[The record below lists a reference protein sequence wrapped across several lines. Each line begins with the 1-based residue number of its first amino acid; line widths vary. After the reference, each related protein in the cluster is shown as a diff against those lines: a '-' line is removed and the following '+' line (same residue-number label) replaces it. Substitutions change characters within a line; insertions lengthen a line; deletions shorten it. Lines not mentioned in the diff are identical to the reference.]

1 MNFDNLNEEELLML
15 DWAVYNE
22 IERYIR
28 QDISKLSKREQ
39 FKYNNLT
46 SLRQKLATWIENRAK
61 KRSFPQNGW

>member
-1 MNFDNLNEEELLML
+1 MIFEKLNEEELLLL

-28 QDISKLSKREQ
+28 QDISKLSEKQR

-46 SLRQKLATWIENRAK
+46 SLRQKLATWIENRARCEVFSK
-61 KRSFPQNGW
+61 NG

>member
-28 QDISKLSKREQ
+28 QDTSKLSKKDQ
-39 FKYNNLT
+39 WKYNNLT
-46 SLRQKLATWIENRAK
+46 SLRQKLAIWVENRAK
-61 KRSFPQNGW
+61 CEVFGKNG

>member
-28 QDISKLSKREQ
+28 QDVTKLSERERW
-39 FKYNNLT
+39 KYDNLA
-46 SLRQKLATWIENRAK
+46 SLRQKFATWVENRAK
-61 KRSFPQNGW
+61 DEVFSKNG

>member
-28 QDISKLSKREQ
+28 QDTSKLGKKEQ
-39 FKYNNLT
+39 WKYNNLI
-46 SLRQKLATWIENRAK
+46 SLRQKLAIWVENRAK
-61 KRSFPQNGW
+61 CEVFGKNG

>member
-28 QDISKLSKREQ
+28 QDVTKLSERERW
-39 FKYNNLT
+39 KYDNLA
-46 SLRQKLATWIENRAK
+46 SLRQKFATWVENRAK
-61 KRSFPQNGW
+61 CEAFGKNG

>member
-28 QDISKLSKREQ
+28 QDTSKLGKKDQ
-39 FKYNNLT
+39 WKYNNLI
-46 SLRQKLATWIENRAK
+46 SLRQKLAIWVENRAK
-61 KRSFPQNGW
+61 CEVFGKNG

>member
-28 QDISKLSKREQ
+28 QDISKLSKRQ
-39 FKYNNLT
+39 RFKYDNLT
-46 SLRQKLATWIENRAK
+46 NLRQKLATWIENRAK
-61 KRSFPQNGW
+61 IEVFDKDV

>member
-28 QDISKLSKREQ
+28 QDVTKLSERERW
-39 FKYNNLT
+39 KYDNLT
-46 SLRQKLATWIENRAK
+46 SLRQKFATWVENRAK
-61 KRSFPQNGW
+61 DEAFDKNG

>member
-28 QDISKLSKREQ
+28 QDISKLSEREQ
-39 FKYNNLT
+39 WKYDHLT
-46 SLRQKLATWIENRAK
+46 SLRQKLATWVENRAK
-61 KRSFPQNGW
+61 CEVFSKNG

>member
-28 QDISKLSKREQ
+28 QDTSKLGKKDQ
-39 FKYNNLT
+39 WKYNNLI
-46 SLRQKLATWIENRAK
+46 SLRQKLAIWVKNRAK
-61 KRSFPQNGW
+61 CEVFGKNG

>member
-1 MNFDNLNEEELLML
+1 MSFDKLNEEELLML

-28 QDISKLSKREQ
+28 QDISKLSQRQ
-39 FKYNNLT
+39 RFKYNNLT

-61 KRSFPQNGW
+61 IEVFDKNV

>member
-28 QDISKLSKREQ
+28 QDISKLNKKQ
-39 FKYNNLT
+39 QWKYDNLIN
-46 SLRQKLATWIENRAK
+46 LRQKLATWVENRARI
-61 KRSFPQNGW
+61 RSFPQNG

>member
-61 KRSFPQNGW
+61 KRSFPRNGW

>member
-28 QDISKLSKREQ
+28 QDVTKLSERERW
-39 FKYNNLT
+39 KYDNLT
-46 SLRQKLATWIENRAK
+46 SLRQKFATWVENRAK
-61 KRSFPQNGW
+61 DEVFSKNG

>member
-28 QDISKLSKREQ
+28 QDTSKLSKKDQ
-39 FKYNNLT
+39 WKYNNLI
-46 SLRQKLATWIENRAK
+46 SLRQKLAIWVENRAK
-61 KRSFPQNGW
+61 CEVFGKNG

>member
-28 QDISKLSKREQ
+28 QDVTKLSERERW
-39 FKYNNLT
+39 KYENLA
-46 SLRQKLATWIENRAK
+46 SLRQKFATWVENRAK
-61 KRSFPQNGW
+61 CEAFGKNG

>member
-28 QDISKLSKREQ
+28 QDISKLSKKEQ
-39 FKYNNLT
+39 WKYNNLT
-46 SLRQKLATWIENRAK
+46 NLRQKFATWVENRAK
-61 KRSFPQNGW
+61 CEVFDKNG

>member
-1 MNFDNLNEEELLML
+1 MSFDKLNEEELLML

-28 QDISKLSKREQ
+28 QDISKLSERQ
-39 FKYNNLT
+39 RFKYNNLT

-61 KRSFPQNGW
+61 IEVFDKNV

>member
-1 MNFDNLNEEELLML
+1 MSFDKLNEEELLML

-28 QDISKLSKREQ
+28 QDISKLSEKQQ
-39 FKYNNLT
+39 FRYSNLT

-61 KRSFPQNGW
+61 CEAFSKNG

>member
-28 QDISKLSKREQ
+28 QDVSKLNERARW
-39 FKYNNLT
+39 KYENLA
-46 SLRQKLATWIENRAK
+46 SLRQKLATWIEKRAK
-61 KRSFPQNGW
+61 SEVFSKNG

>member
-28 QDISKLSKREQ
+28 QDVTKLSERERW
-39 FKYNNLT
+39 KYDNLT
-46 SLRQKLATWIENRAK
+46 SLRQKLATWVENRAK
-61 KRSFPQNGW
+61 DEAFGKNG

>member
-28 QDISKLSKREQ
+28 QDTSKLSERERW
-39 FKYNNLT
+39 KYDNLT
-46 SLRQKLATWIENRAK
+46 SLRQKLATWVENRAK
-61 KRSFPQNGW
+61 DEAFSKNG